1 MACMLAGVLQVS
13 LVSVTSSGND
23 SVIDIVV
30 DVGLAERRM
39 CFQLLI
45 IAYQLLK
52 HFVAKEPLFWTTT
65 NLLQTSYYDNLH
77 HEYRILQEFR

>member
-1 MACMLAGVLQVS
+1 MTCILAGVLQVS

-45 IAYQLLK
+45 IAYHLLK
-52 HFVAKEPLFWTTT
+52 HFVAKEPLFWTTS
-65 NLLQTSYYDNLH
+65 NLLQTTY
-77 HEYRILQEFR
+77 